1 MRLALLASAALMIAA
16 PAVAQAPPAPA
27 PAPTPVEP
35 ARLAAA
41 QTVAAKLLPAGTY
54 RAMMDGTL
62 TQMMSGMTDQMM
74 DLPLRDIMGMTGQS
88 EEDIKKLGPA
98 TLKQV
103 MAIVDPAFQ
112 QRTKI
117 LMDTMMPEIVD
128 LMETMEPQ
136 VRDGLAEAYARRFT
150 VAQLGELNRFF
161 ETPTGAQYAGQS
173 MLVYTDPAVMSRMQ
187 AMTPELTKAM
197 PAIIEKVKAASA
209 TLPPARKKEDLTK
222 AEKKQLAALLGTDVE

>member
-1 MRLALLASAALMIAA
+1 MRLALLASAALTIAA

-27 PAPTPVEP
+27 AAAAPIDP

-41 QTVAAKLLPAGTY
+41 KTVAAKLLPAGTY

-88 EEDIKKLGPA
+88 EADIKKLGPA

-112 QRTKI
+112 QRTRI
-117 LMDTMMPEIVD
+117 LMDTMMPAIVD

-187 AMTPELTKAM
+187 AMTPELMKAM
-197 PAIIEKVKAASA
+197 PGIIEKVKIASA
-209 TLPPARKKEDLTK
+209 KLPAPRKKEELTK
-222 AEKKQLAALLGTDVE
+222 ADKKRLAALLGTDVE

>member
-1 MRLALLASAALMIAA
+1 MRLALFASAALMVAA
-16 PAVAQAPPAPA
+16 PAFAQAPPAPA
-27 PAPTPVEP
+27 AAPIEP

-41 QTVAAKLLPAGTY
+41 KTVAAKLLPAGTY
-54 RAMMDGTL
+54 RTMMDGTL

-88 EEDIKKLGPA
+88 EADLKKLGPA

-112 QRTKI
+112 QRTKL
-117 LMDTMMPEIVD
+117 LMDTMMPEIID

-136 VRDGLAEAYARRFT
+136 VRDGLAEAYARRFS

-187 AMTPELTKAM
+187 AMTPELMKAM
-197 PAIIEKVKAASA
+197 PGIIEKVKIASA
-209 TLPPARKKEDLTK
+209 KLPAPRKKEELTK
-222 AEKKQLAALLGTDVE
+222 ADKKRLAALLGTDVE

>member
-35 ARLAAA
+35 AQLAAA

-187 AMTPELTKAM
+187 AMTPELMKAM

-209 TLPPARKKEDLTK
+209 TLPPARTKEELSK

>member
-1 MRLALLASAALMIAA
+1 MRLALLASIALMSAA
-16 PAVAQAPPAPA
+16 PAVAQAPSVPAAAA
-27 PAPTPVEP
+27 PIEP

-41 QTVAAKLLPAGTY
+41 KTIAAKLLPAGTY
-54 RAMMDGTL
+54 RTMMDGTL

-88 EEDIKKLGPA
+88 EADLKKLGPA

-117 LMDTMMPEIVD
+117 LMDTMMPAIVD

-136 VRDGLAEAYARRFT
+136 VRDGLAEAYARRFS

-187 AMTPELTKAM
+187 AMTPELMKAM
-197 PAIIEKVKAASA
+197 PGIIEKVKAASA
-209 TLPPARKKEDLTK
+209 TLPPARTKEDLTA
-222 AEKKQLAALLGTDVE
+222 AEKKQLAALLGTSVE